1 MAKIAG
7 LIRKRLCLCILMGLW
22 MITVFG
28 CGPLVEEETENTVLT
43 DDFSSYGSFP
53 SDPWAV
59 ASGNSSSWS
68 ITSSSDVYAARF
80 YTTDSLYSCL
90 LNGDFNSSGKTSVS
104 AKIKVVS
111 VSTTGG
117 AYGLYLRAA
126 SDLSSYY
133 EMILSTASGK
143 LYIYRVNGGLA
154 SEVNSASLSVS
165 SFMTSYHTYKFKLY
179 ENDDGSVTLSAY
191 IDGALITSGTDSS
204 PLTSG
209 YYTGFLFNNVLD
221 GYIMSYQIT
230 QP

>member
-59 ASGNSSSWS
+59 VSGNSSSWS

-133 EMILSTASGK
+133 ELSLDSAGGTI
-143 LYIYRVNGGLA
+143 YIYRVNGALA
-154 SEVNSASLSVS
+154 SVLNYASLSVS
-165 SFMTSYHTYKFKLY
+165 SNMTSYHTYKLKLY
-179 ENDDGSVTLSAY
+179 ENDDGSVTLTAY
-191 IDGALITSGTDSS
+191 IDGTAMISGTDSN
-204 PLTSG
+204 PLTGG
-209 YYTGFLFNNVLD
+209 YYTGFFFAYVTD
-221 GYIMSYQIT
+221 GYVMNYLIT

>member
-1 MAKIAG
+1 M
-7 LIRKRLCLCILMGLW
+7 LMGLW
-22 MITVFG
+22 LIAVFG
-28 CGPLVEEETENTVLT
+28 CGPLVEEEEANTVLT

-53 SDPWAV
+53 SAPWAV
-59 ASGNSSSWS
+59 VSGNSSSWS

-80 YTTDSLYSCL
+80 YTTESLYSCL

-133 EMILSTASGK
+133 EMLLSAASGK

-165 SFMTSYHTYKFKLY
+165 SNMTSYHTYKLKLY
-179 ENDDGSVTLSAY
+179 ENDDGSVTLTAY
-191 IDGALITSGTDSS
+191 IDGTAMISGTDSN
-204 PLTSG
+204 PLTGG
-209 YYTGFLFNNVLD
+209 YYTGFFFAYVTD
-221 GYIMSYQIT
+221 GYVMNYFIM